1 MTSPSRTIVAV
12 AAAIGLVAAGTSL
25 YVHHQLLTEAGF
37 SSFCDVNATVSCTE
51 AYLSEYG
58 HVGGVPVALP
68 GAIYFALVLAVA
80 AFGWRRPT
88 GDPAAGYILALSVP
102 ALAFVGY
109 LAFAAFFVLKALCIL
124 CAITYAAVVSIAV
137 AAWRSAPPLSALA
150 AHARRDLPRAAT
162 SVAAIAVV
170 LVLIAGT
177 AAVIRAFPAD
187 TRAAAAAPVAS
198 VDALPPVSDEER
210 TKLAQWWDV
219 QPKTVLPVD
228 GGGAKVVVVK
238 FNDYQCPPCRITHEA
253 YEPLFRKH
261 AGVVKFILKHYPL
274 EGECNSTIQ
283 GGTHTA
289 ACEAAAAVI
298 MARAKGTADAMEHW
312 LFAHQGPP
320 LLTPDQ
326 VREAARTVGGIQDFD
341 AQYPTV
347 LGEVRQD
354 TALGN
359 MVKVNATPTFFIN
372 NRRVPQIL
380 APQYFNVLIEI
391 EAQRP

>member
-12 AAAIGLVAAGTSL
+12 AAALGLVAAGTSL

-37 SSFCDVNATVSCTE
+37 SSFCDVNTTVSCTE

-68 GAIYFALVLAVA
+68 GAIYFALVLAIA
-80 AFGWRRPT
+80 AFAWRRPAA
-88 GDPAAGYILALSVP
+88 DPAAGYILALSAP

-124 CAITYAAVVSIAV
+124 CAITYAAVLSIAV

-162 SVAAIAVV
+162 SVAAIAVI

-187 TRAAAAAPVAS
+187 PRAAAAAPVAS

-210 TKLAQWWDV
+210 AKLAQWWDV

-238 FNDYQCPPCRITHEA
+238 FNDYQCPPCRITYEA

-261 AGVVKFILKHYPL
+261 AGVVKFVLKHYPL

-298 MARAKGTADAMEHW
+298 MARAKGTADAMERW

-359 MVKVNATPTFFIN
+359 MVNVNATPTFFIN